1 MNNLNSILLEG
12 NLKADPVAKNNEE
25 TKTFCTEFFVMSKRY
40 YRDAEGKMAEKDIT
54 VKIQTFGELAERMQQ
69 DAKKE
74 RGIRVVGR
82 IDNDAKGQVYI
93 VAEHCELRP
102 EIKKAS

>member
-25 TKTFCTEFFVMSKRY
+25 TKTFCTEFFVVSKRFY
-40 YRDAEGKMAEKDIT
+40 KDKDGKVAEKDIT
-54 VKIQTFGELAERMQQ
+54 AKVQTFGELAERMSK

-82 IDNDAKGQVYI
+82 IDNDEKGQVFI